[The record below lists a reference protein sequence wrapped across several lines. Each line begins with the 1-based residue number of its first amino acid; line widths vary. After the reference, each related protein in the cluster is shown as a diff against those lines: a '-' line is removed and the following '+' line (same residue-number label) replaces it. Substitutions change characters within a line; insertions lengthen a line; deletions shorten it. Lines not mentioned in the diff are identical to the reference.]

1 MALRWIGVA
10 DLERVRA
17 WDDGD
22 GGRATGTEM
31 SAECG
36 GAGAGLGSVPP
47 RRTASAAPQ
56 VLAHVLLQNGCG
68 ASAGNLQP
76 LTLQDPLTVPP
87 DRKSAEHI
95 LVQK

>member
-36 GAGAGLGSVPP
+36 GAGTGLGSAPP
-47 RRTASAAPQ
+47 RQGKTEDAVAVSGEEPPPPSRQ
-56 VLAHVLLQNGCG
+56 LA
-68 ASAGNLQP
+68 QP
-76 LTLQDPLTVPP
+76 LAVVLPKGAPCMPLAARLP
-87 DRKSAEHI
+87 
-95 LVQK
+95 